1 MNGWREEGDFSIF
14 ITDSNSYL
22 LSGEL
27 ATKLTGRY
35 VEINV
40 FPFSFDEYLKM
51 KGHLGISQSGDIQ
64 AELRSCIL
72 EGGFPYALRLPSI
85 NDKREYVRNLISGIY
100 EKDIRRRVR
109 IRNRSVFESV
119 VKYVISNF
127 GSTTSLQNIADDFS
141 KIKEKPLW

>member
-1 MNGWREEGDFSIF
+1 
-14 ITDSNSYL
+14 
-22 LSGEL
+22 
-27 ATKLTGRY
+27 
-35 VEINV
+35 
-40 FPFSFDEYLKM
+40 M

-64 AELRSCIL
+64 AELRSYIL
-72 EGGFPYALRLPSI
+72 EGGFPYVLRLPSI
-85 NDKREYVRNLISGIY
+85 NDKREYVRNLIGGIY
-100 EKDIRRRVR
+100 EKDTRQRVR